1 MKAYLLETEYT
12 QPTHAEKT
20 CDWLTEEEL
29 QVHLMMAQTTK
40 AL

>member
-12 QPTHAEKT
+12 QPTHGEKT
-20 CDWLTEEEL
+20 FDWLTEEAL
-29 QVHLMMAQTTK
+29 KVHLMMAQTTK